1 MIDMKLS
8 TLLTAGLAA
17 LLIVSC
23 TKEPVSAT
31 DPLPL
36 PSGAEAGKDLSIKPG
51 DNFYDYCNGT
61 WLKNTP
67 IPANSAVGGMYEQA
81 TAMEARVK
89 ELRTKVPDIEKFY
102 SLKEAA
108 SGQPE
113 ASKAFI
119 DTQKA
124 RFPQPKTKE
133 EAFITIGKLI
143 AEGNPVWGST
153 LFQAWRLVWKDG
165 KLMGNLLPLLES
177 SSVPLPPG
185 EIDPST
191 LVPIAQTKA
200 GEEGSALSLI
210 IKGMG
215 VDPSL
220 FVMDPGMA
228 VFWDLMGQKSLEELL
243 SIIDNCWKYFDQ
255 FSEEQLK
262 EEARNTAAFANA
274 YTLSYHFAN
283 TFLSKEFKDKYLGI
297 TREIKESLRKRIQ
310 NVDWMSETTKSN
322 AIDKLDYCAL
332 NVAFPDQWYED
343 CVAKYTDCATLAEA
357 VYRGN
362 RGIAEMKGK
371 LLGSKDMFS
380 FMLTCAVPSSN
391 EYIPADLTLMNA
403 MYDPSCNA
411 VFIYPALM
419 LPPTLPENVT
429 TAYEYAMFVIIGHEF
444 THGFDTKGSQYDKY
458 GNKHNWWTVAD
469 KMAFEERRD
478 KLVACYSHLEI
489 DPVRKPSL
497 FSKGDVTQT
506 EDIADLGGFHAALDA
521 YKARLTADGYTGET
535 YKEQLRKFFES
546 YAYVW
551 RVQYSDTKLAQFP
564 EKDVHSHAR
573 LRVNGVVMNCDLWYD
588 LFGVDRNCKLFL
600 PQERR
605 AYIW

>member
-1 MIDMKLS
+1 MKLS

-67 IPANSAVGGMYEQA
+67 IPANSAVGGIYEQA
-81 TAMEARVK
+81 AAMEARVK

-119 DTQKA
+119 DAQKA
-124 RFPQPKTKE
+124 RFPQPQTKE

-243 SIIDNCWKYFDQ
+243 TIIDNCWKYYDQ

-274 YTLSYHFAN
+274 YTLSYHFAK

-310 NVDWMSETTKSN
+310 NVDWRSATTKTN
-322 AIDKLDYCAL
+322 AID
-332 NVAFPDQWYED
+332 
-343 CVAKYTDCATLAEA
+343 
-357 VYRGN
+357 
-362 RGIAEMKGK
+362 
-371 LLGSKDMFS
+371 
-380 FMLTCAVPSSN
+380 
-391 EYIPADLTLMNA
+391 
-403 MYDPSCNA
+403 
-411 VFIYPALM
+411 
-419 LPPTLPENVT
+419 
-429 TAYEYAMFVIIGHEF
+429 
-444 THGFDTKGSQYDKY
+444 
-458 GNKHNWWTVAD
+458 
-469 KMAFEERRD
+469 
-478 KLVACYSHLEI
+478 
-489 DPVRKPSL
+489 
-497 FSKGDVTQT
+497 
-506 EDIADLGGFHAALDA
+506 
-521 YKARLTADGYTGET
+521 
-535 YKEQLRKFFES
+535 
-546 YAYVW
+546 
-551 RVQYSDTKLAQFP
+551 
-564 EKDVHSHAR
+564 
-573 LRVNGVVMNCDLWYD
+573 
-588 LFGVDRNCKLFL
+588 
-600 PQERR
+600 
-605 AYIW
+605 

>member
-1 MIDMKLS
+1 MIDMKLR
-8 TLLTAGLAA
+8 TLLTAGMAA

-67 IPANSAVGGMYEQA
+67 IPATSAVGGIYEQA
-81 TAMEARVK
+81 AAMEARVK

-119 DTQKA
+119 DAQKA

-133 EAFITIGKLI
+133 EAFLTIGKLI

-243 SIIDNCWKYFDQ
+243 TIIDNCWKYFDQ

-391 EYIPADLTLMNA
+391 EYIPA
-403 MYDPSCNA
+403 
-411 VFIYPALM
+411 
-419 LPPTLPENVT
+419 